1 MFGYNHAM
9 KWLTER
15 NEAIGALVLV
25 AFGYSILSVVSRWL
39 SLGYEPFTQVYLR
52 LLGALFMA
60 GYLFRKKI
68 RWSRIKGTPK
78 SDYKPLLIMGVF
90 GYGLM
95 VYFVSLGALNTSLL
109 KVSII
114 MAMVPFFSYVMGMV
128 FLKDKFDIKV
138 TLLALLSLYG
148 VSVLAGNSIIPN
160 ISGFGKGELFVLVSA
175 FLLATYSV
183 SRKLLSE
190 HLNNQEITMI
200 VMFLAFVTTLLLA
213 IISGEKMILGKML
226 IPLVFAGFVLGST
239 LNIVCT
245 YLESFAFQ
253 RLEVVVGNQI
263 LLMENLFSPVLGY
276 LLYREGVG
284 VYQLLGAAVIVLGA
298 YLNNKLSSNE

>member
-1 MFGYNHAM
+1 M

-52 LLGALFMA
+52 LLGALLMA
-60 GYLFRKKI
+60 GILFRKKI
-68 RWSRIKGTPK
+68 RWQRIKDIPK
-78 SDYKPLLIMGVF
+78 SDYKPLLVMGVF

-114 MAMVPFFSYVMGMV
+114 MAMVPFFSYVMGIF

-138 TLLALLSLYG
+138 TLLAFLSLYG

-160 ISGFGKGELFVLVSA
+160 ISGFGKGELFVLISA

-183 SRKLLSE
+183 SRKLLST
-190 HLNNQEITMI
+190 HLNNQEITMV
-200 VMFLAFVTTLLLA
+200 VMFLAFITTLLLA
-213 IISGEKMILGKML
+213 IVKGEKMELANL
-226 IPLVFAGFVLGST
+226 AIPLVFFGFILGST

-245 YLESFAFQ
+245 FLESFAFQ

-263 LLMENLFSPVLGY
+263 LLLENLFSPVLGY
-276 LLYREGVG
+276 FLYKEG
-284 VYQLLGAAVIVLGA
+284 LGLWQIIGAVVIIGSV
-298 YLNNKLSSNE
+298 YLNNKHSLTK

>member
-1 MFGYNHAM
+1 M
-9 KWLTER
+9 KLLSER
-15 NEAIGALVLV
+15 NEAIGALILV

-52 LLGALFMA
+52 LLGALLMA
-60 GYLFRKKI
+60 GILFRKKI
-68 RWSRIKGTPK
+68 RWSKIKDIPK

-95 VYFVSLGALNTSLL
+95 VYFVSMGALNTSLL

-114 MAMVPFFSYVMGMV
+114 MAMVPFFSYVMGIV
-128 FLKDKFDIKV
+128 FLKDKFDIKI
-138 TLLALLSLYG
+138 TLLAFLSLYG

-160 ISGFGKGELFVLVSA
+160 ISGFGKGELFVLISA

-183 SRKLLSE
+183 SRKLLSD
-190 HLNNQEITMI
+190 HLNNQEITMV
-200 VMFLAFVTTLLLA
+200 VMFLAFITTLLLA
-213 IISGEKMILGKML
+213 NINGEKMALGNMA
-226 IPLVFAGFVLGST
+226 IPLVFVGFVLGST

-245 YLESFAFQ
+245 FMESFAFQ

-263 LLMENLFSPVLGY
+263 LLMENLFSPILGY
-276 LLYREGVG
+276 FMYKEGVG
-284 VYQLLGAAVIVLGA
+284 GFQLIGAAIIVIGA
-298 YLNNKLSSNE
+298 YLNNKISSE